1 MYNLGDDKELD
12 RLSREAAGRYTA
24 PGEANWQ
31 ALSEELDRIMPVTEK
46 KKRRFL
52 FWWLLPL
59 LLIGGGAAYWMGSNP
74 STGEAT
80 HPGAASPTRTRF
92 SKETKETNPVTASQ
106 TTAETDQQLSRE
118 TAQPVAK
125 ASVQNAAPG
134 STEMPTKALAST
146 PAIKTSFSNQKS
158 SQLRIPVTNNRSSGI
173 KEMADHNQPRST
185 STNNNTNAVDKKAD
199 IPLLNTQPVT
209 EKTVTVTT
217 AEPSKAEAVQ
227 PPTNTTETTTTQT
240 TITEPVT
247 TEEATPAPV
256 AKLNS
261 RPGKGFSYAFVAGV
275 DKSTVKFVY
284 GNDPGINLG
293 MMAGYHFNNRWSVH
307 TGLIYTQKNYKV
319 AGKDFTAPKGTWVS
333 YYNLENVTGYC
344 RMWEVPLQVRYTLG
358 KTEKKSSFFS
368 AGLSSYFMTK
378 ESYDYFY
385 YYNNQPVTRHST
397 LDSDDQHLLSI
408 AHFSVG
414 FENKISKKW
423 ALQVEPY
430 AKIPLGGVGYG
441 SIRLSSFGLNFS
453 LQHRQPARK

>member
-12 RLSREAAGRYTA
+12 RLSREAAGKYTP

-31 ALSEELDRIMPVTEK
+31 ALSEELDRIMPVAEK

-59 LLIGGGAAYWMGSNP
+59 LLTGGGAAYWMSTNHSTDEAATSATSDAGSVSGEPIQETKPTNSAEKITLQDKQHRQEEAP
-74 STGEAT
+74 KKEQSFTEKESTARAGLQSETVSGLSAT
-80 HPGAASPTRTRF
+80 KAFRF
-92 SKETKETNPVTASQ
+92 SK
-106 TTAETDQQLSRE
+106 
-118 TAQPVAK
+118 
-125 ASVQNAAPG
+125 
-134 STEMPTKALAST
+134 
-146 PAIKTSFSNQKS
+146 
-158 SQLRIPVTNNRSSGI
+158 NNSLPNKPMADKRSSGV
-173 KEMADHNQPRST
+173 KENAEYNPPVST
-185 STNNNTNAVDKKAD
+185 SYTVTSSDKKMD
-199 IPLLNTQPVT
+199 VSIPMTQSVT
-209 EKTVTVTT
+209 EKTALITTDQSQKAATEQTQNNT
-217 AEPSKAEAVQ
+217 AEK
-227 PPTNTTETTTTQT
+227 TTTTAT
-240 TITEPVT
+240 VTEPAK
-247 TEEATPAPV
+247 TEEPAPAPV
-256 AKLNS
+256 VKVNS
-261 RPGKGFSYAFVAGV
+261 SRKGFSYAFVAGV
-275 DKSTVKFVY
+275 DKSTVKFRY

-293 MMAGYHFNNRWSVH
+293 MMAGYHFSNRWSVH

-344 RMWEVPLQVRYTLG
+344 RMWEVPLQVRYTMG
-358 KTEKKSSFFS
+358 KNDKKSSFFS

-397 LDSDDQHLLSI
+397 LDSDDKHLLSI

-453 LQHRQPARK
+453 LQHRQPAKK

>member
-12 RLSREAAGRYTA
+12 RLSREAAGRYTP

-59 LLIGGGAAYWMGSNP
+59 LLIGGGAAYWIGTNHSADEVVTSADSDSGSI
-74 STGEAT
+74 SSETIT
-80 HPGAASPTRTRF
+80 
-92 SKETKETNPVTASQ
+92 ETKPANSSEKSTATDTQIIQEEAQQKDQSLTQKEITPTATPQ
-106 TTAETDQQLSRE
+106 TE
-118 TAQPVAK
+118 
-125 ASVQNAAPG
+125 
-134 STEMPTKALAST
+134 TKAGLSAT
-146 PAIKTSFSNQKS
+146 KAIRTV
-158 SQLRIPVTNNRSSGI
+158 INNSPPNKPIANDRSSGM
-173 KEMADHNQPRST
+173 KEIA
-185 STNNNTNAVDKKAD
+185 TNNPPLSTPTTATAVDKKTDA
-199 IPLLNTQPVT
+199 PATWLLPAT
-209 EKTVTVTT
+209 EKTATYTT
-217 AEPSKAEAVQ
+217 AQPQKAEAEQTQNNLV
-227 PPTNTTETTTTQT
+227 EKTTTPT
-240 TITEPVT
+240 TITEPSK
-247 TEEATPAPV
+247 TEEATPAPL
-256 AKLNS
+256 AKVNNGS
-261 RPGKGFSYAFVAGV
+261 RKGFSYAFVAGV
-275 DKSTVKFVY
+275 DKSTVKFRY

-293 MMAGYHFNNRWSVH
+293 MMAGYHFSNRWSVH

-319 AGKDFTAPKGTWVS
+319 AGKDFTAPKGNWVS
-333 YYNLENVTGYC
+333 YYNLESITGYC
-344 RMWEVPLQVRYTLG
+344 RMWEVPLQVRYTMG
-358 KTEKKSSFFS
+358 KTENKSSFFS

-385 YYNNQPVTRHST
+385 YYNNQPVTRNST

-430 AKIPLGGVGYG
+430 AKVPLGGVGFG
-441 SIRLSSFGLNFS
+441 SIRLSSFGVNFS

>member
-1 MYNLGDDKELD
+1 MYNPGDDKELD
-12 RLSREAAGRYTA
+12 RLSREAAGRYTP

-31 ALSEELDRIMPVTEK
+31 ALSEELDRIMPVAEK

-59 LLIGGGAAYWMGSNP
+59 LLIGGGAAYWLGTNRS
-74 STGEAT
+74 SGEAIDNIT
-80 HPGAASPTRTRF
+80 ASPSGNSSHEAIKE
-92 SKETKETNPVTASQ
+92 SKPATASQ
-106 TTAETDQQLSRE
+106 TTAETNQQLSGK
-118 TAQPVAK
+118 TALPVAK
-125 ASVQNAAPG
+125 APVQNAVPG
-134 STEMPTKALAST
+134 STEIPSKVLAAT
-146 PAIKTSFSNQKS
+146 PAVRTSLSDQKS
-158 SQLRIPVTNNRSSGI
+158 SQLRNAVTNNRSSGT
-173 KEMADHNQPRST
+173 KEIADNNPPIST
-185 STNNNTNAVDKKAD
+185 STNTNTTAVDKKAD
-199 IPLLNTQPVT
+199 IPLLNTQPVI
-209 EKTVTVTT
+209 EKTIAVTT
-217 AEPSKAEAVQ
+217 VEPPKAEAAQ

-240 TITEPVT
+240 TTTEPVT
-247 TEEATPAPV
+247 TAETAPAPV
-256 AKLNS
+256 AKPGS

-333 YYNLENVTGYC
+333 YYKLESITGYC
-344 RMWEVPLQVRYTLG
+344 RMWEVPLQVRYTMG
-358 KTEKKSSFFS
+358 KTENKSSFFS
-368 AGLSSYFMTK
+368 AGISSYFMTK

-385 YYNNQPVTRHST
+385 YYNNQPVTRNGT

-430 AKIPLGGVGYG
+430 AKIPLGGIGYG

-453 LQHRQPARK
+453 LQHRQPAKK

>member
-12 RLSREAAGRYTA
+12 RLSREAAGRYTP

-31 ALSEELDRIMPVTEK
+31 ALSEELDRIMPVAEK

-59 LLIGGGAAYWMGSNP
+59 LLVGGGAAYWMGSNHSADQVATSATSNTGSVSSKTIKETKP
-74 STGEAT
+74 VNSSNKTTVQDKQIIQEETQKKDQSFTQSEST
-80 HPGAASPTRTRF
+80 PTRATLQTETVAGLPATKAIRF
-92 SKETKETNPVTASQ
+92 SKNNNLSNQPNANDRSSGVKEIAESNSPVSTS
-106 TTAETDQQLSRE
+106 TTATNSDKKTDLPVPL
-118 TAQPVAK
+118 TQPVA
-125 ASVQNAAPG
+125 
-134 STEMPTKALAST
+134 
-146 PAIKTSFSNQKS
+146 
-158 SQLRIPVTNNRSSGI
+158 
-173 KEMADHNQPRST
+173 
-185 STNNNTNAVDKKAD
+185 
-199 IPLLNTQPVT
+199 
-209 EKTVTVTT
+209 EKT
-217 AEPSKAEAVQ
+217 A
-227 PPTNTTETTTTQT
+227 T
-240 TITEPVT
+240 TITDLLQKTEAEQVQSSTNDKLTAQQPNEEPAKP
-247 TEEATPAPV
+247 EEVAAAV
-256 AKLNS
+256 AKVNS
-261 RPGKGFSYAFVAGV
+261 NRGKGFSYAFVAGV
-275 DKSTVKFVY
+275 DKSTVKFRY

-344 RMWEVPLQVRYTLG
+344 RMWEVPLQVRYTMG
-358 KTEKKSSFFS
+358 KKENKSSFFS
-368 AGLSSYFMTK
+368 VGLSSYFMTK

-385 YYNNQPVTRHST
+385 YYNNQPVTRNST
-397 LDSDDQHLLSI
+397 LDSDDTHVLSI

-441 SIRLSSFGLNFS
+441 NIRLSSFGLNFS
-453 LQHRQPARK
+453 LQHRQPAKK

>member
-12 RLSREAAGRYTA
+12 RLSREAAGRYTP

-59 LLIGGGAAYWMGSNP
+59 LLIGGGAAYWIGTNHSADEVVTSADSDSGSISSETITETKPANSSNKTTVQDKQIIQEETQKKDQSFTQSE
-74 STGEAT
+74 ST
-80 HPGAASPTRTRF
+80 PTRATLQTETVAGLSATKAIRF
-92 SKETKETNPVTASQ
+92 RKNNNLSNQPNANDRSSGVKEIAERNSPVSTS
-106 TTAETDQQLSRE
+106 TTATNNDKKTDIPVPL
-118 TAQPVAK
+118 TQPVA
-125 ASVQNAAPG
+125 
-134 STEMPTKALAST
+134 
-146 PAIKTSFSNQKS
+146 
-158 SQLRIPVTNNRSSGI
+158 
-173 KEMADHNQPRST
+173 
-185 STNNNTNAVDKKAD
+185 
-199 IPLLNTQPVT
+199 
-209 EKTVTVTT
+209 EKT
-217 AEPSKAEAVQ
+217 A
-227 PPTNTTETTTTQT
+227 T
-240 TITEPVT
+240 TITDQLQKTEAEQVQSSTNDKLTAQQPNEEPAK
-247 TEEATPAPV
+247 TEEVAAAV
-256 AKLNS
+256 AKVNS
-261 RPGKGFSYAFVAGV
+261 NKGKGFSYAFVAGV
-275 DKSTVKFVY
+275 DKSTVKFRY

-293 MMAGYHFNNRWSVH
+293 MIAGYHFSNRWSVH

-319 AGKDFTAPKGTWVS
+319 AGKDFTAPKGNWVS
-333 YYNLENVTGYC
+333 YYNLESITGYC
-344 RMWEVPLQVRYTLG
+344 RMWEVPLQVRYTMG
-358 KTEKKSSFFS
+358 KTENKSSFFS

-385 YYNNQPVTRHST
+385 YYNNQPVTRNST

-430 AKIPLGGVGYG
+430 AKVPLGGVGFG
-441 SIRLSSFGLNFS
+441 SIRLSSFGVNFS

>member
-24 PGEANWQ
+24 PGKANWQ

-59 LLIGGGAAYWMGSNP
+59 LLIGGGAAYWMGTNHSADQVAT
-74 STGEAT
+74 SATSQTGT
-80 HPGAASPTRTRF
+80 VSGKTIR
-92 SKETKETNPVTASQ
+92 ETKPANSSEKITVQDTQHMQKEAEKKDQRFTETESITSTTLQ
-106 TTAETDQQLSRE
+106 TETVSGLDATKVIRSRKNKSLS
-118 TAQPVAK
+118 AK
-125 ASVQNAAPG
+125 PNAYD
-134 STEMPTKALAST
+134 
-146 PAIKTSFSNQKS
+146 
-158 SQLRIPVTNNRSSGI
+158 RSSGV
-173 KEMADHNQPRST
+173 KEIAE
-185 STNNNTNAVDKKAD
+185 NNPPVSSSNTATISDKKTD
-199 IPLLNTQPVT
+199 ITIPLTEPVT
-209 EKTVTVTT
+209 EKTALTTTDQSQKAATEQTQNNT
-217 AEPSKAEAVQ
+217 AEK
-227 PPTNTTETTTTQT
+227 TTTPA
-240 TITEPVT
+240 TITEPAK
-247 TEEATPAPV
+247 TEEPAPAPV
-256 AKLNS
+256 VKVNS
-261 RPGKGFSYAFVAGV
+261 TRKGFSYAFVAGV
-275 DKSTVKFVY
+275 DKSTVKFRY

-333 YYNLENVTGYC
+333 YLNLENVTGYC
-344 RMWEVPLQVRYTLG
+344 RMWEVPLQVRYTMG
-358 KTEKKSSFFS
+358 KNDKKTSFFS

-385 YYNNQPVTRHST
+385 YYNNQPVTRNST
-397 LDSDDQHLLSI
+397 LDSDDKHILSI

-414 FENKISKKW
+414 FENRISKKW

-453 LQHRQPARK
+453 LQHRQPAKK

>member
-12 RLSREAAGRYTA
+12 RLSREAAGRYTP

-31 ALSEELDRIMPVTEK
+31 ALSEELDRIMPVAEK

-59 LLIGGGAAYWMGSNP
+59 LLAGGGAAYWMGTNHSADQGATSASSGTGSVSSENTQEAKP
-74 STGEAT
+74 ANSSAKTTVQEDKQNIREDSQKKDQGFTENESTASASLPTETVSGLSAT
-80 HPGAASPTRTRF
+80 KAFRF
-92 SKETKETNPVTASQ
+92 SQNKSLPNKPTA
-106 TTAETDQQLSRE
+106 D
-118 TAQPVAK
+118 
-125 ASVQNAAPG
+125 
-134 STEMPTKALAST
+134 
-146 PAIKTSFSNQKS
+146 
-158 SQLRIPVTNNRSSGI
+158 NRSSSA
-173 KEMADHNQPRST
+173 KENTENNPPVST
-185 STNNNTNAVDKKAD
+185 SNTVTSNDKKTD
-199 IPLLNTQPVT
+199 VSLPLTQPVT
-209 EKTVTVTT
+209 EKAAITTTDQSQKAAIEQTQNNTAEQTTTPATVT
-217 AEPSKAEAVQ
+217 EPAK
-227 PPTNTTETTTTQT
+227 
-240 TITEPVT
+240 
-247 TEEATPAPV
+247 TEEPAPAPV
-256 AKLNS
+256 VKVTSS
-261 RPGKGFSYAFVAGV
+261 RKGFSYAFVAGV
-275 DKSTVKFVY
+275 DKSTVKFRY

-293 MMAGYHFNNRWSVH
+293 MMAGYHFSNRWSVH

-344 RMWEVPLQVRYTLG
+344 RMWEVPLQVRYTMG
-358 KTEKKSSFFS
+358 KNDKKSSFFS
-368 AGLSSYFMTK
+368 VGLSSYFMTK

-397 LDSDDQHLLSI
+397 LDSDDKHLLSI

-414 FENKISKKW
+414 FENRISKKW

-453 LQHRQPARK
+453 LQHRQPAKK